1 MKREKKHLGTKSIL
15 GRSREGREVSTK
27 LKGKPLTNGVSGEL
41 WNFRWQHNNNNN
53 KITTEFLLN
62 YLHKNGSRQPAASR
76 TGCGSATSSVLVC
89 NKELERKGPLQ
100 SLSQRPHLPPNCEQA
115 AVTIT
120 SFWDPEWFISARS
133 FWPERLTQ
141 EIHGPLGT
149 VHSWCTREPEW
160 LGTDYCRRHMT
171 HLGLCAHSA
180 PGSLSGLDLGS
191 TGDMTHLGLF
201 SHGSTW
207 SV

>member
-1 MKREKKHLGTKSIL
+1 MVHICQKFHSLRL
-15 GRSREGREVSTK
+15 
-27 LKGKPLTNGVSGEL
+27 
-41 WNFRWQHNNNNN
+41 
-53 KITTEFLLN
+53 
-62 YLHKNGSRQPAASR
+62 AS
-76 TGCGSATSSVLVC
+76 
-89 NKELERKGPLQ
+89 
-100 SLSQRPHLPPNCEQA
+100 
-115 AVTIT
+115 
-120 SFWDPEWFISARS
+120 
-133 FWPERLTQ
+133 Q

-201 SHGSTW
+201 SHEVPRRLGSLDLGSAYHLGLWQPPCGPSTVSATHTCQW
-207 SV
+207 CLFAVSLPLHSTTEKTSLNKGASPFFPSCQGRD